1 MHIKL
6 ALFPIPD
13 GALFICPISLT
24 KNCTAALSA
33 AVQSVGYGVWVINA
47 KVAFPCEL
55 LCNSLRGA
63 LYRRAPLS
71 EKRSTGSFFGLTPA
85 ELLTLGSFALCGAR
99 PEALPLDSASF

>member
-13 GALFICPISLT
+13 GALSGCAISLT

-33 AVQSVGYGVWVINA
+33 AVQSVVYGVGVINA

-71 EKRSTGSFFGLTPA
+71 EKRSTGSF
-85 ELLTLGSFALCGAR
+85 
-99 PEALPLDSASF
+99 